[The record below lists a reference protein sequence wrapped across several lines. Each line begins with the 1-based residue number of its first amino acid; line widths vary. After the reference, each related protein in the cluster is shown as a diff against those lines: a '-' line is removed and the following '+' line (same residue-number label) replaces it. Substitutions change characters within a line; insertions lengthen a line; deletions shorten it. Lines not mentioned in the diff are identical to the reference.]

1 MFAVYDSDTFVTL
14 RQGDLVDPE
23 QRSLSTIRM
32 RPVPLFSYSLTTDG
46 HCHSSHVIYTRSFT
60 NYACWTHPSLALR
73 IRRQNIQHRAFRER
87 EREGRKSTNVEV
99 ITHTTGDTAYYMK
112 IASVVH
118 TVLHSTETK
127 LTNSP
132 AALFHVRSVCT
143 NETNAKVC
151 QLNKYIQRKVVN
163 GLRFSLPYCRGF
175 DHYLCGQLCIWY
187 LLQVCILCFLPQVSR
202 PPAMDQALLTACRS
216 FKGTNCESIPY
227 AGVQVTSYATGV
239 VWCRCSDRWPVQSYI
254 GRTSS

>member
-46 HCHSSHVIYTRSFT
+46 HCHSSHVIYTRSLT

-175 DHYLCGQLCIWY
+175 DNYLCGQCVSGTYCKCAFCVSCRRCPGYQLWTKPC
-187 LLQVCILCFLPQVSR
+187 LLHAGVSKALIVNPFLMQASR
-202 PPAMDQALLTACRS
+202 SPAMQPVL
-216 FKGTNCESIPY
+216 FG
-227 AGVQVTSYATGV
+227 AGVQTA
-239 VWCRCSDRWPVQSYI
+239 
-254 GRTSS
+254 GRSSPT